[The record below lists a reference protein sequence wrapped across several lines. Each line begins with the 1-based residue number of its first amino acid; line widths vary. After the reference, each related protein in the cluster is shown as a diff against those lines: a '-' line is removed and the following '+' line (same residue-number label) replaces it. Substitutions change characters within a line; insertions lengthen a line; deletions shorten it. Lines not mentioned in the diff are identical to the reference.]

1 MTRFIRAYLRG
12 STKEQDANR
21 ARSTLDKFA
30 NDREAVICN
39 YYVEN
44 ESGAHLNRPELLRL
58 LADSLPN
65 DILLIEDVD
74 RLTRLKQEEWE
85 QLKTTLKR
93 KNILVV
99 AVNVPTT
106 WAHLSEASN
115 DFDRRIFLAI
125 NDMFLDF
132 LAAIARR
139 DYERRRETQKQ
150 GIAKAKTLGLYRGR
164 KPNKGRYDAINKLLA
179 NNHSWSEIQNLM
191 GCSRGT
197 ISAAIKSKN
206 ENHESLTKLPR

>member
-1 MTRFIRAYLRG
+1 MTSFIRAYLRS

-21 ARSTLDKFA
+21 ARSSLLQFVKER
-30 NDREAVICN
+30 NKQICN
-39 YYVEN
+39 FYVEN
-44 ESGAHLNRPELLRL
+44 ESGAQLNRPELLRL
-58 LADSLPN
+58 LDDSQPN

-74 RLTRLKQEEWE
+74 RLTRLKQLEWE
-85 QLKTTLKR
+85 QLKTTLKA

-106 WAHLSEASN
+106 WAHLGDASN

-132 LAAIARR
+132 LAAVARR

-150 GIAKAKTLGLYRGR
+150 GIEKAKDKGLYRGK
-164 KPNKGRYDAINKLLA
+164 KPNLDRYAAILKLLESK
-179 NNHSWSEIQNLM
+179 NSWGQIQKVLN
-191 GCSRGT
+191 CSRST
-197 ISAAIKSKN
+197 ISSAIKYHHK
-206 ENHESLTKLPR
+206 